1 MGLRKIKINVLIL
14 NPIIWGFFI
23 FNTYGQKIGKP
34 SVSLNN
40 YIYVEIPKLRMID
53 ILEKIEI
60 EDLNKKKTF
69 IVRCHENDYSIDT
82 EENERCIFKKKTI
95 QLKELKERGE
105 KLKFNIKVFSK
116 SGKQLYIKQ
125 FNPSIERLEKVIK
138 IKFI

>member
-1 MGLRKIKINVLIL
+1 MYNVRRIIL
-14 NPIIWGFFI
+14 SPIIWGFFI
-23 FNTYGQKIGKP
+23 FNTYCQKIGKP

-40 YIYVEIPKLRMID
+40 YIYIEIDKLRMID
-53 ILEKIEI
+53 VLEKIEI

-69 IVRCHENDYSIDT
+69 IIRCHENDYSIDT
-82 EENERCIFKKKTI
+82 EENELRCIFKKKTI

>member
-53 ILEKIEI
+53 VLEKIEI

-69 IVRCHENDYSIDT
+69 TVRCHENDYSIDT

>member
-14 NPIIWGFFI
+14 SPIIWGFFI

-53 ILEKIEI
+53 VLEKIEI

-82 EENERCIFKKKTI
+82 EENEGGTR
-95 QLKELKERGE
+95 
-105 KLKFNIKVFSK
+105 
-116 SGKQLYIKQ
+116 SGSREWWCNVWPHFALPAYQQ
-125 FNPSIERLEKVIK
+125 
-138 IKFI
+138 

>member
-1 MGLRKIKINVLIL
+1 MYNVRRIIL
-14 NPIIWGFFI
+14 SPIIWGFFI

-40 YIYVEIPKLRMID
+40 YIYVEIDKLRMVD
-53 ILEKIEI
+53 VLEKIEI

-69 IVRCHENDYSIDT
+69 IVRCHETDYSIDT
-82 EENERCIFKKKTI
+82 EENEVRCIFKKKTI

-105 KLKFNIKVFSK
+105 KLKFNIKVYSK

>member
-1 MGLRKIKINVLIL
+1 MYNVRRIIL
-14 NPIIWGFFI
+14 SPIIWGFFCFI
-23 FNTYGQKIGKP
+23 SYGQKIGKP

-40 YIYVEIPKLRMID
+40 YIYVEIDKLRMID
-53 ILEKIEI
+53 VLEKIEI

-69 IVRCHENDYSIDT
+69 IIRCHENDYSIDT
-82 EENERCIFKKKTI
+82 EENEVRCIFKKKTI

>member
-1 MGLRKIKINVLIL
+1 MVD
-14 NPIIWGFFI
+14 
-23 FNTYGQKIGKP
+23 
-34 SVSLNN
+34 V
-40 YIYVEIPKLRMID
+40 
-53 ILEKIEI
+53 LEKIEI
-60 EDLNKKKTF
+60 EDLNKRKTF

-82 EENERCIFKKKTI
+82 EENQVRCIFKKKTI

-116 SGKQLYIKQ
+116 SGKQLYIKE

>member
-1 MGLRKIKINVLIL
+1 MYNVRRIIL
-14 NPIIWGFFI
+14 SPIIWGFFI

-40 YIYVEIPKLRMID
+40 YIYIEIDKLRMID
-53 ILEKIEI
+53 VLEKIEI

-69 IVRCHENDYSIDT
+69 IIRCHENDYSIDT
-82 EENERCIFKKKTI
+82 EENELRCIFKKKTI

>member
-1 MGLRKIKINVLIL
+1 MYNVRRIIL
-14 NPIIWGFFI
+14 SPIIWGFFI
-23 FNTYGQKIGKP
+23 FNSYGQKIGKP

-40 YIYVEIPKLRMID
+40 YIYVEIDKLRMID
-53 ILEKIEI
+53 VLEKIEI

-69 IVRCHENDYSIDT
+69 IVRCHEDDYSIDT
-82 EENERCIFKKKTI
+82 GESQVRCIFKKKTI

>member
-1 MGLRKIKINVLIL
+1 MYNVRRIIL
-14 NPIIWGFFI
+14 SPIIWGFFI

-40 YIYVEIPKLRMID
+40 YIYIEIDKLRMID
-53 ILEKIEI
+53 VLEKIEI

-69 IVRCHENDYSIDT
+69 IIRCHENDYSIDT
-82 EENERCIFKKKTI
+82 GENQVRCIFKKKII
-95 QLKELKERGE
+95 QLKELKEKGE